1 MITFTVRSDAELR
14 AKPAVVTARQLA
26 AFRAFLQGFPA
37 PPRARKTTPSIST
50 HG

>member
-26 AFRAFLQGFPA
+26 AFRAL
-37 PPRARKTTPSIST
+37 ARK
-50 HG
+50 HGQQVGV